1 VSSITKSFIILTTYS
16 LILKILMARIVEFMG
31 PPGAGKT
38 TIYREMITRSNK
50 KHKWI
55 PSEFLFPKEKL
66 VLESYSRF
74 ILNVLRLIVKR
85 RGHVDTIAMEEA
97 AGRFVA
103 SYPDFIDKC
112 WNNINCIHRK
122 NINGSDLRF
131 QKISYL
137 YKIIQKIQI
146 LRERES
152 SQIAVVDEGLVQ
164 FITSSLGRRQD
175 LTEEKEEIKKF
186 FEIMP
191 MPTGIVSVET
201 DLKENTKRL
210 LQRKKVISMHKSLMQ
225 SELEKVV
232 HLDHKRRASVNSIL
246 ETRGIPLLRINSTDK
261 VTTNVSKIINFVES
275 F

>member
-1 VSSITKSFIILTTYS
+1 
-16 LILKILMARIVEFMG
+16 MARIVEFVG
-31 PPGAGKT
+31 SPGVGKT
-38 TIYREMITRSNK
+38 TIYRELITRSSK

-55 PSEFLFPKEKL
+55 AAEFLFPKEKL
-66 VLESYSRF
+66 VLENYSRF
-74 ILNVLRLIVKR
+74 ILNVIRLIIKK
-85 RGHVDTIAMEEA
+85 RGHVDTIAMEDA
-97 AGRFVA
+97 GGRFVA
-103 SYPDFIDKC
+103 SYPDFIDQC
-112 WNNINCIHRK
+112 WNNINCIHKK
-122 NINGSDLRF
+122 NVNGSDLRF

-164 FITSSLGRRQD
+164 FVTSSLGKRQD
-175 LTEEKEEIKKF
+175 LTEEKEEVKKF

-191 MPTGIVSVET
+191 MPSGIVSVET

-225 SELEKVV
+225 SELENVI
-232 HLDHKRRASVNSIL
+232 HNDHIRRASVNSIL
-246 ETRGIPLLRINSTDK
+246 ETRGIPLLRINSKDK